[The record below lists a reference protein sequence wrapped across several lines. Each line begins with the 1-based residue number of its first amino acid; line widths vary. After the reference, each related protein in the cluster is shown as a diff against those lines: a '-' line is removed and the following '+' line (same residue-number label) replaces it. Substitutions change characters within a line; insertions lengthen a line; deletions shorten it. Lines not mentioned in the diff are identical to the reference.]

1 MYELVQ
7 LTDSCYY
14 IECPSKIGIFRIN
27 DTDVCLIDSGND
39 KETGRRVRKILDEQ
53 GWKLSAIYTTHAHAD
68 HIGGNKYLQG
78 QSQCPIYA
86 PPIHTAFAKYPILES
101 SFLYGACPPKELR
114 NKFLLA
120 AESDTEELRP
130 ESLPQGLTAIALPGH
145 FFDMVGYQSADGV
158 VFLADCLLSQ
168 EILEKYQTNV
178 MYDVE
183 AYLATLETVKTLKA
197 RFFVPAHAK
206 VTEDIGPLAQYN
218 IDKVHE
224 VANKVQALCADPA
237 HFEAILQKLFAAYGL
252 KMDFNQYV
260 LVGSSLRALLSW
272 LKGAGR
278 VEAFF
283 EDNMLLWKATA

>member
-7 LTDSCYY
+7 LTETCYY

-27 DTDVCLIDSGND
+27 DSDVCLIDSGND

-53 GWKLSAIYTTHAHAD
+53 GWKLHAIFNTHAHAD

-78 QSQCPIYA
+78 QSQCKIYA
-86 PPIHTAFAKYPILES
+86 PVIHTAFAKDPILES

-120 AESDTEELRP
+120 TESHVEELCP
-130 ESLPQGLTAIALPGH
+130 KVLPQGLTTIALPGH
-145 FFDMVGYQSADGV
+145 FFDMVGYASADGV

-168 EILEKYQTNV
+168 DILEKYQMNV

-183 AYLATLETVKTLKA
+183 SYLDTLEKVKHLEG
-197 RFFVPAHAK
+197 RFFVPSHAK
-206 VTEDIGPLAQYN
+206 VTEDIASLAQYN
-218 IDKVHE
+218 IDKVQE
-224 VANKVQALCADPA
+224 VAQKILTICATPTN
-237 HFEAILQKLFAAYGL
+237 FESVLQKLFTAYQL

-260 LVGSSLRALLSW
+260 LVGSTVRALLSW
-272 LKGAGR
+272 HKTAGKMT
-278 VEAFF
+278 AHF
-283 EDNMLLWKATA
+283 ENNMLLWHAV